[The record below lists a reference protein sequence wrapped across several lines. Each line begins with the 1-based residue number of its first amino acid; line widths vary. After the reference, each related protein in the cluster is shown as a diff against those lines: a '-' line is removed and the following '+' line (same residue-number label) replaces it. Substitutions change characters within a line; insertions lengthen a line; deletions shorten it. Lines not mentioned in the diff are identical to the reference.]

1 MSKWSITLSRE
12 AGIYTTEMTIH
23 AESQELAHQK
33 ALEQAKKL
41 DNKEWKYSED
51 YFLYERPR
59 IQIENSEEV
68 LS

>member
-33 ALEQAKKL
+33 ALE
-41 DNKEWKYSED
+41 
-51 YFLYERPR
+51 
-59 IQIENSEEV
+59 
-68 LS
+68 